1 MSKPQIT
8 RTSPFNLGDKVKVKT
23 PYSNLQGEIGKIIV
37 INSCYCQRYYP
48 YVVDFGNGFLDKF
61 GEDELERVG

>member
-23 PYSNLQGEIGKIIV
+23 SKLQGEIGKIIV

-48 YVVDFGNGFLDKF
+48 YVVDFGNGFSDKF